1 MITALFD
8 AVSYRDL
15 AEIRGWAEELAEDPA
30 LATSPFA
37 TAVLGIAAE
46 AVYHRAI
53 TFGPTGSPTPGRS
66 WRAMTPDRGKG
77 NWTHL
82 WATLRNLAD
91 LLRRLDDMNRRR

>member
-46 AVYHRAI
+46 AVYHRVI

-77 NWTHL
+77 NCPGRAEIVQL
-82 WATLRNLAD
+82 ARRAIERNLTPP
-91 LLRRLDDMNRRR
+91 